1 MQAPAS
7 IGVLSPLRTP
17 ECMQVMHDVLSACEQ
32 AGLMAY
38 EYGRHTQNDPVLGKP
53 EMLLCLGGDGTI
65 LSHAAYAAQHGIVLG
80 GINMGHLGFLTACA
94 REDLQSLVT
103 NLANGDYGVEERS
116 MLSVSQ
122 QSSLTSE
129 KYENLLAL
137 NEISLMRDQTGRM
150 IDVDVELDGC
160 LLNRYHADGVLVA
173 TPTGST
179 AYSLSAGG
187 PLLWPTAGVMCLTPI
202 CPHSLTSRPV
212 VLPDNVEITLRPRER
227 RGRAGESLIYSVDG
241 HDTRPIALNE
251 TLVIRKAH
259 TSLRL
264 MTLPNSDYA
273 ARFRA
278 KLGW

>member
-1 MQAPAS
+1 MQTPAS
-7 IGVLSPLRTP
+7 IGVVSPVRTP
-17 ECMQVMHDVLSACEQ
+17 ECMQVMQDFLHACEH
-32 AGLMAY
+32 AELMVY
-38 EYGRHTQNDPVLGKP
+38 EYGRHTQADPVLGKP
-53 EMLLCLGGDGTI
+53 DMLIGLGGDGTM
-65 LSHAAYAAQHGIVLG
+65 LSLSAFAAHNNIILG
-80 GINMGHLGFLTACA
+80 GINMGHLGFLTACG
-94 REDLQSLVT
+94 REEMLRLVESL
-103 NLANGDYGVEERS
+103 ASGEYGVEKRS

-122 QSSLTSE
+122 HGALLSGT
-129 KYENLLAL
+129 YESILAL

-212 VLPDNVEITLRPRER
+212 VLPDNVEITLKPRER

-251 TLVIRKAH
+251 TLVIRKAD
-259 TSLRL
+259 TSLKL
-264 MTLPNSDYA
+264 LTLPNSDYA
-273 ARFRA
+273 TRLRA

>member
-1 MQAPAS
+1 M
-7 IGVLSPLRTP
+7 RTP
-17 ECMQVMHDVLSACEQ
+17 ECVLVMQELLQACEH

-38 EYGRHTQNDPVLGKP
+38 EYGYHTQTDPVLGCP
-53 EMLLCLGGDGTI
+53 EILICLGGDGTI
-65 LSHAAYAAQHGIVLG
+65 LGHATFAAQHGIILG
-80 GINMGHLGFLTACA
+80 GINMGHLGFLTAA
-94 REDLQSLVT
+94 GREEVQSLVAA
-103 NLANGDYGVEERS
+103 LSSGSYGVEERA
-116 MLSVSQ
+116 MLSVTRRCSM
-122 QSSLTSE
+122 LDTAHE
-129 KYENLLAL
+129 PLLAL

-212 VLPDNVEITLRPRER
+212 VLPDDVEITLRPRER

-241 HDTRPIALNE
+241 HATRPIALND
-251 TLVIRKAH
+251 TLTICKAE
-259 TSLRL
+259 TSLKL
-264 MTLPNSDYA
+264 LTLPMSDYA
-273 ARFRA
+273 ARLRA

>member
-1 MQAPAS
+1 
-7 IGVLSPLRTP
+7 
-17 ECMQVMHDVLSACEQ
+17 MHDVLLACEQ
-32 AGLMAY
+32 TGLMAY

-65 LSHAAYAAQHGIVLG
+65 LSLAAYAAQHGIVLG
-80 GINMGHLGFLTACA
+80 GINMGHLGFLTACG
-94 REDLQSLVT
+94 REELQHLVAA
-103 NLANGDYGVEERS
+103 LAHGEYGVEERAL
-116 MLSVSQ
+116 LSVSQ
-122 QSSLTSE
+122 KSALSAD
-129 KYENLLAL
+129 KYEDLLAL

-251 TLVIRKAH
+251 TLVIRKAD
-259 TSLRL
+259 TALRL
-264 MTLPNSDYA
+264 LTLPDSDYA
-273 ARFRA
+273 ARLRA